1 MENPLE
7 IKCISEIQKW
17 NSSNNNFINIQAS
30 EIIDSETIKFVMY
43 NNETNIKFD
52 FYTNTDLDYF
62 FLENNSSND
71 TNLLLNEINLFIFSN
86 ESKKIDEVLDY
97 IFSILS
103 KSKNISDTNIVEVDV
118 FNTCD
123 MEDLDQITKKE
134 WSKKDKLLRNNQK
147 DINYFNIPQKLIY
160 TSDIIFNIVSNEIL
174 SFNKKY
180 DYLKIIT
187 EDNNIYKIIVQLNY
201 KNSKKNIKSELE
213 KIKTNYGYD
222 FIELEIDINMN
233 LYPFYPPNVNILRPK
248 INNSLLYSIMDVEF
262 LKFEN
267 WNLTNTLEFII
278 LAFYKIFE
286 DHAVIQIDSNLNH
299 NKKAYNEIEY
309 SLMQLST
316 KYSIDSQK
324 YEDIH
329 VDYVKISTNKT
340 EKSKNTK
347 EIWKTGVGYGH
358 NGRKEW
364 DIQEYIS
371 NQERINLE
379 LANEINNITDYIKSY
394 IETES
399 NELIINI
406 IEPSCLFTLIKNR
419 MNGVTLL
426 EIEKNNVIYNN
437 IVNLVELI
445 VDNNLWKKEEISK
458 LLYSSLLNIN
468 NEIETYFKLNNDI
481 EHDSDQLLVYNK
493 IKNIFAKLKTE
504 KNNTEIDNIESSINI
519 YETMIKDEIFDAV
532 EINPSISTNYTFSNE
547 FNNNSG
553 NFDKKS
559 LMRITR
565 EISSIQSSLPISYSS
580 TVFFRMDSD
589 NVNVVK
595 FIITGPKDTPYESGC
610 FEFDAIFTS
619 GYPNSPPL
627 VKLITTGN
635 GTVRFNPNL
644 YNCGKVCLSLL
655 GTWSGQKGESW
666 NKDTSTFLQVLVS
679 IQSLIL
685 VDQPYF
691 NEPGWERQMNTPEG
705 DKRSFSYNDN
715 LRLQTARWAILN
727 QLKNPSK
734 GFETAINKHFY
745 LKKDTIIKT
754 LEKWSKE
761 TIKKDEFNKVK
772 DEIITL
778 LDKLEI

>member
-17 NSSNNNFINIQAS
+17 NSSNNNFININGT
-30 EIIDSETIKFVMY
+30 EIIDADTIKLMMHNDE
-43 NNETNIKFD
+43 NNLNFD
-52 FYTNTDLDYF
+52 FYTNSDLDYF
-62 FLENNSSND
+62 FLENNSSD
-71 TNLLLNEINLFIFSN
+71 DINLLLNEINLFIFSN
-86 ESKKIDEVLDY
+86 ESKNLNEVLDY
-97 IFSILS
+97 IFLTLS
-103 KSKNISDTNIVEVDV
+103 KTKKISDSDIVESDI
-118 FNTCD
+118 FNTSD
-123 MEDLDQITKKE
+123 IEDFDQITKKQ
-134 WSKKDKLLRNNQK
+134 WSIKDKLLRKNQK

-180 DYLKIIT
+180 DHLKIII
-187 EDNNIYKIIVQLNY
+187 EDDNIYNFKVQLNY
-201 KNSKKNIKSELE
+201 KNSKKNIKLELE
-213 KIKTNYGYD
+213 KIAKTYGYD
-222 FIELEIDINMN
+222 FIELEININMN

-267 WNLTNTLEFII
+267 WNLTNTLDFVIS
-278 LAFYKIFE
+278 AFYKIFE

-324 YEDIH
+324 HENIH
-329 VDYVKISTNKT
+329 VDYVKISTNKPK
-340 EKSKNTK
+340 KSNNTK

-394 IETES
+394 LETES
-399 NELIINI
+399 KESIINI
-406 IEPSCLFTLIKNR
+406 IEPSCLFTLVKNR

-426 EIEKNNVIYNN
+426 EIEKNNVIYMN
-437 IVNLVELI
+437 IVNLIEIL
-445 VDNNLWKKEEISK
+445 VDNKLWQKDEISD
-458 LLYSSLLNIN
+458 LLYSCLFNIN

-481 EHDSDQLLVYNK
+481 DNDSDQIIIYNK
-493 IKNIFAKLKTE
+493 IKNIFAKLE
-504 KNNTEIDNIESSINI
+504 ENKNSIITNNSESKIND
-519 YETMIKDEIFDAV
+519 YETIIKDEIFDAI
-532 EINPSISTNYTFSNE
+532 EINPSIATNYCYSNE
-547 FNNNSG
+547 FNNYLGAFN
-553 NFDKKS
+553 KKT

-589 NVNVVK
+589 NVNVAK
-595 FIITGPKDTPYESGC
+595 FIITGPEDTPYESGC
-610 FEFDAIFTS
+610 FEFDTIFTS
-619 GYPNSPPL
+619 DYPNSPPL

-635 GTVRFNPNL
+635 GSVRFNPNL

-705 DKRSFSYNDN
+705 DKRSFKYNDN
-715 LRLQTARWAILN
+715 IRLQTAKWAILN

-734 GFETAINKHFY
+734 GFETAINKHFN

-754 LEKWSKE
+754 LEKWSNDAINK
-761 TIKKDEFNKVK
+761 TEFNKVK
-772 DEIITL
+772 DEIKTL